1 MSDDK
6 SYHHENLRDRL
17 LDEAIA
23 IARESGAHA
32 LSLREVARRAGVS
45 HMAPYRHFKDKEALL
60 AAIAE
65 RGFDRLSKK
74 MSSVAKPGLS
84 FPEVFE
90 NMGHAYVQFVLDSP
104 DTARIMFGGFITDM
118 DEHKTCHDAG
128 MSAFGQL
135 LHLIR
140 TGQELGYFDKK
151 YDVEALGAMIWSQVH
166 GFAMLLAENQFDM
179 ISIAARDRFRE
190 QINSMVTG
198 VFLKGLKP

>member
-17 LDEAIA
+17 LDEAIE
-23 IARESGAHA
+23 IARKSGAHS

-65 RGFDRLSKK
+65 RGFNRLSGK
-74 MSSVAKPGLS
+74 MSAVAKPGLS
-84 FPEVFE
+84 FPEIFE
-90 NMGHAYVQFVLDSP
+90 QMGHAYVQFILDSP
-104 DTARIMFGGFITDM
+104 DTARIMFGGFIGEM
-118 DEHKTCHDAG
+118 GEHTACHQAG

-135 LHLIR
+135 LQFIR
-140 TGQELGYFDKK
+140 TGQDLGYFDKK
-151 YDVEALGAMIWSQVH
+151 HDVEAMGAMIWSQVH
-166 GFAMLLAENQFDM
+166 GFAMLLAENQFD
-179 ISIAARDRFRE
+179 ITSIAARDSFRE
-190 QINSMVTG
+190 QINSMVTS

>member
-23 IARESGAHA
+23 IARKSGAHS

-65 RGFDRLSKK
+65 RGFNRLSGK
-74 MSSVAKPGLS
+74 MSAVAKPGLS

-90 NMGHAYVQFVLDSP
+90 QMGHAYVQFVLDSP
-104 DTARIMFGGFITDM
+104 DTARIMFGGFIGEM
-118 DEHKTCHDAG
+118 DEHTACHEAG

-135 LHLIR
+135 LQLIR
-140 TGQELGYFDKK
+140 TGQDLGYFDKK
-151 YDVEALGAMIWSQVH
+151 HDVEAMGAMIWSQVH
-166 GFAMLLAENQFDM
+166 GFAMLLAENQFD
-179 ISIAARDRFRE
+179 ITSIAARDTFRE
-190 QINSMVTG
+190 QINSMVTS